1 MDLEELTE
9 KESTNE
15 KFTHFNTNKY
25 LDIIGQ
31 IKLLTKEE
39 ERELIKKAQDGDL
52 KARNQVVLSN
62 LRLVVKI
69 AKRYLNYGLSLD
81 DLVSEGNYILFHV
94 IDKFDLSKDYK
105 FSTYA
110 TYWLQQVMQKKICDS
125 IHVSRLSYRKDR
137 EINILEKKKNEFYNK
152 NNRKP
157 NLEELAKEMEMS
169 VEKLKELI
177 LLAKKS
183 VSLSLDMALTDN
195 EDFTLEKIYQQDE
208 SRALEDIVI
217 DKLTKKDLQKLIDSI
232 KWKEKELIF
241 IDLRYYKNYTL
252 DKIGQVLGCTRQNA
266 SLMESQII
274 YKFRTYKKIK
284 NWAHLMDNPE
294 KAMQNIDIFLD
305 LYELDAHNKYKLLL
319 NRVK

>member
-1 MDLEELTE
+1 MDLEKLTE

-15 KFTHFNTNKY
+15 NFNHYNTNKY

-152 NNRKP
+152 CTDEFTSEQINNIEEVRKW
-157 NLEELAKEMEMS
+157 
-169 VEKLKELI
+169 LKKQLI
-177 LLAKKS
+177 
-183 VSLSLDMALTDN
+183 
-195 EDFTLEKIYQQDE
+195 
-208 SRALEDIVI
+208 
-217 DKLTKKDLQKLIDSI
+217 
-232 KWKEKELIF
+232 
-241 IDLRYYKNYTL
+241 
-252 DKIGQVLGCTRQNA
+252 
-266 SLMESQII
+266 
-274 YKFRTYKKIK
+274 
-284 NWAHLMDNPE
+284 
-294 KAMQNIDIFLD
+294 
-305 LYELDAHNKYKLLL
+305 
-319 NRVK
+319 